1 MKIVAVEDKI
11 VVELKAKEEKT
22 SSGLFIPDNAQS
34 LAPQNTGVVV
44 SAGPNV
50 ENIDDGDTIMFHERA
65 GMDMMLENKLYKVI
79 AVGEVYAVLKEEC

>member
-79 AVGEVYAVLKEEC
+79 AVGEVYAVLKEE